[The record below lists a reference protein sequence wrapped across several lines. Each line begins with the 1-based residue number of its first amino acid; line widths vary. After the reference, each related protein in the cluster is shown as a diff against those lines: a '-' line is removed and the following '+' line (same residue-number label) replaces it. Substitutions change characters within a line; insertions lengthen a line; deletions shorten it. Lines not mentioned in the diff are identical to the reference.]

1 VPRTRRR
8 GAAVWALAFLC
19 FLAALNV
26 FNAALKLTL
35 QGINSTIEF
44 SLFGSVILSN
54 INIEVYFWVSII
66 LTLVIFGVT
75 VLVIYRG
82 FPVDPEVLE
91 RLAKLEEKAT
101 LNANMLEN
109 TQMGF
114 FRRFEEN
121 EKTTDDAV
129 RKISLNLEEATKQS
143 NENLAAVKKHMMEL
157 TEIRKGVEKMEKE
170 LAPTKPKLA
179 SRSKTSS
186 LKGVKPRLT
195 KEMQAMGITN
205 IGEFLTTDPVIIAQ
219 KSRETPETITN
230 LQAMAQL
237 MMVPGIDENDAELL
251 VKVGVRSHRELANQ
265 DPVQLCK
272 AVVGIVK
279 AYVEQKKMSAN
290 RVPTVEDVSSWIR
303 LAKL

>member
-1 VPRTRRR
+1 M
-8 GAAVWALAFLC
+8 
-19 FLAALNV
+19 
-26 FNAALKLTL
+26 LKLTL
-35 QGINSTIEF
+35 HGSNSTIEF

-54 INIEVYFWVSII
+54 INTEAYFWVSMI

-75 VLVIYRG
+75 VLIIYRG

-91 RLAKLEEKAT
+91 RLAKLEEKVT

-109 TQMGF
+109 TQVGF

-121 EKTTDDAV
+121 EKITDDAV

-143 NENLAAVKKHMMEL
+143 NENLAAVRKHMVEL
-157 TEIRKGVEKMEKE
+157 TEIRKRVEKIEKE
-170 LAPTKPKLA
+170 LTPTKPKLA
-179 SRSKTSS
+179 SKSKTSS
-186 LKGVKPRLT
+186 LKGIKPRLT
-195 KEMQAMGITN
+195 EEMRAMGITN

-219 KSRETPETITN
+219 KAGESLEVITN

-237 MMVPGIDENDAELL
+237 MMIPGIDEKDAELL
-251 VKVGVRSHRELANQ
+251 VKVGVRSRRELANQ

-272 AVVGIVK
+272 AVVGIAK
-279 AYVEQKKMSAN
+279 DYVEQKKMSAN
-290 RVPTVEDVSSWIR
+290 RVPTIEDVSLWIR